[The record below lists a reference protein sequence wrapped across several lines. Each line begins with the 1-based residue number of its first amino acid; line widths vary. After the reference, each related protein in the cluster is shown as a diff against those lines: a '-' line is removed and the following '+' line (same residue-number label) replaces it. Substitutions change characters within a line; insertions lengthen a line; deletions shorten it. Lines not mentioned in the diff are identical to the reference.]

1 MTLLTFKNA
10 VVDTNIECT
19 VKHPEF
25 LKKYKSAPSTIDQQI
40 QTDPEIIPQ
49 VKKLSKKEQK
59 QVEVELKKAPKPV
72 QRKGYNPWETEEIIS
87 DDLNFLV
94 VEDNLNFQEV
104 EIQALE
110 PEQDTMTSSTNMSNS
125 SNIETKLSEE
135 PVKRKLS
142 AHDKFFLEKFGDA
155 FRIEI
160 NQQIGALFNSP
171 ADDIKTAL
179 IYRKQYLSR
188 GKRLFINVS
197 SLSQEFRITEQ
208 QCHQVIQ
215 QLQEQYLGDWDP
227 ALIQQ
232 IKSFVKNCWD
242 LNNSGDLKLKKD
254 QVKEQVIKEFKL
266 NEQFDED
273 YKKVY
278 NAIQYQLRVLSK

>member
-1 MTLLTFKNA
+1 MSLLTFKNA

-25 LKKYKSAPSTIDQQI
+25 LKKYKPAPSTIDQQI

-59 QVEVELKKAPKPV
+59 QVEAELAKAPKPV
-72 QRKGYNPWETEEIIS
+72 QRKGYNPWETDEIIS
-87 DDLNFLV
+87 NLNFLV
-94 VEDNLNFQEV
+94 VEDNLNFQDD

-171 ADDIKTAL
+171 ADNIKTAL
-179 IYRKQYLSR
+179 IYRKQYLSK
-188 GKRLFINVS
+188 GKRLFINVQ
-197 SLSQEFRITEQ
+197 SLSQEFNITQQ

-232 IKSFVKNCWD
+232 IKQFVKNCWD
-242 LNNSGDLKLKKD
+242 MNNNSNLDQKKD
-254 QVKEQVIKEFKL
+254 QIKEQVKKEFKL
-266 NEQFDED
+266 NEQFEKD

-278 NAIQYQLRVLSK
+278 NAIKYQLKVLSK